1 MWSRQITVQKVFVLA
16 SLLLASG
23 VSAAAIPASLPDP
36 ASVSVAPTNTQV
48 PTGQGDVSPAS
59 ISYEGVPDC
68 QSCREGE
75 DNEQTTDESTTQ
87 VKRESQHIAAR
98 TETKQLTPEEKK
110 AEEERA
116 KKLKEEAFEKCHG
129 SAGCEAF
136 YILLHAMQ

>member
-1 MWSRQITVQKVFVLA
+1 MWSRQITVQKAFILA

-23 VSAAAIPASLPDP
+23 ISAAAIPVSVPDP

-59 ISYEGVPDC
+59 LPYEGVPDC

-75 DNEQTTDESTTQ
+75 DNEQTTDESAMQ
-87 VKRESQHIAAR
+87 MKRESDTIAAR
-98 TETKQLTPEEKK
+98 TETKELTPEEKK
-110 AEEERA
+110 AEEEEA
-116 KKLKEEAFEKCHG
+116 KKLKQEAFEKCHG

-136 YILLHAMQ
+136 YMLLHVM